1 MEAVEGVEEV
11 SGLVGAGP
19 GSPHP
24 APYVPW
30 RSPAV
35 ASRRLLDR
43 VRDSPRAARRVLNT
57 MTSPGRGRGRGRG
70 EAEEIFV
77 VNMQRLGGDS
87 GVGVVTWTQAGKVDS
102 W

>member
-1 MEAVEGVEEV
+1 MAHKTNIGT
-11 SGLVGAGP
+11 
-19 GSPHP
+19 
-24 APYVPW
+24 
-30 RSPAV
+30 
-35 ASRRLLDR
+35 ASSNAYIKFIHNAQCFHHNKKIHHRRM
-43 VRDSPRAARRVLNT
+43 LNT

-70 EAEEIFV
+70 GEEEIFV